1 MKSPLPALPL
11 SGRAPSSPSRRNNP
25 RTPSDRNTGRAGTGQ
40 GGKHV
45 VESISELPLPSS
57 RTGRDTASRGGQRSA
72 RAPKSSRSLSSDG
85 GGSDTSDSSSH
96 RASSRG
102 DSASQVSQ
110 KLANPFVLMSK
121 QPNLISQFRRT
132 HTSTTVKDGAVVNM
146 DQVRLEF
153 TSLFFLFLPTHSSH
167 FLRAAY
173 CWLLGSEQDLPPDV
187 CSVRCAA
194 HEPRVP
200 ALLPGG
206 VPARAIR
213 DPRRGG
219 PDQIIPGAE
228 HPRGA
233 RGLQDHRGAVLPP
246 QRGRAA
252 AQNTGPHS
260 GRVLDL

>member
-11 SGRAPSSPSRRNNP
+11 SGRASSPSRRNP
-25 RTPSDRNTGRAGTGQ
+25 RTPSDRNNPSRQAAGQ
-40 GGKHV
+40 GGKHA

-146 DQVRLEF
+146 EQVM
-153 TSLFFLFLPTHSSH
+153 
-167 FLRAAY
+167 
-173 CWLLGSEQDLPPDV
+173 
-187 CSVRCAA
+187 
-194 HEPRVP
+194 
-200 ALLPGG
+200 
-206 VPARAIR
+206 
-213 DPRRGG
+213 RRNFNFR
-219 PDQIIPGAE
+219 
-228 HPRGA
+228 H
-233 RGLQDHRGAVLPP
+233 LY
-246 QRGRAA
+246 
-252 AQNTGPHS
+252 
-260 GRVLDL
+260 